1 MYKDVVTSLFLSIS
15 IDSLQHPLVSICIFT
30 PFSLFSPHII
40 MANLDDI
47 VPAGASTQDYLALV
61 NAWSPEERIE
71 REKKLMR
78 KIDFR
83 LLPILVRPPPSPHAR
98 LTTST
103 NHSP

>member
-1 MYKDVVTSLFLSIS
+1 MFFLPFTS
-15 IDSLQHPLVSICIFT
+15 
-30 PFSLFSPHII
+30 I

-47 VPAGASTQDYLALV
+47 VPAGANTQDYLALV

-83 LLPILVRPPPSPHAR
+83 LLPILVR
-98 LTTST
+98 LTLLD
-103 NHSP
+103 

>member
-1 MYKDVVTSLFLSIS
+1 MFFLPFTS
-15 IDSLQHPLVSICIFT
+15 
-30 PFSLFSPHII
+30 I

-47 VPAGASTQDYLALV
+47 VPAGANTQDYLALV

-83 LLPILVRPPPSPHAR
+83 LLPILVR
-98 LTTST
+98 LTHPT
-103 NHSP
+103 